1 MEVSEWMS
9 FLIILGTIHWATSSQ
24 DLRELL
30 SMGRQYWQQRSAPS
44 PQEKR
49 LDNAMRQLRER
60 NFVLACRFLRH
71 GNFASMIT
79 CPLVQ
84 THDRQSCALF
94 LFAYAFSYTM
104 NTLIAKGTVVL
115 STSGLRKL
123 ILCYYALMF
132 VSIWMPEAGVS
143 QRAVSVYHFVACV
156 CYVDSSFHIPCNL
169 LMLLGR
175 ICHGFMLHGKE
186 FHVLEFAFDHGA
198 FAILVIIFCVVLEQ
212 TLRDRLAA
220 QFRNSDA
227 ESMISAFRQM
237 LRAVCDGEVL
247 LDDNLRIQEGAG
259 CLNRLLS
266 SSDCLD
272 NKIFPDLLLQDSD
285 ELERFQKFISQP
297 LDFDSSPA
305 RLLPAPC
312 LRLSLQTSNSQRAG
326 VDVYHVSLQHL
337 SGCDGSYHL
346 LGFKLDVEA
355 QAIPDAANESAG
367 MALLSKSVVRRPP
380 ARSQTSSRSGGT
392 LLQTVSNL
400 EELMMLVRDRGEQ
413 PVSQIHLKYRESSS
427 SSAQGDSQ
435 MPDLR
440 SLIRPTDWETVRA
453 SIARHAAGDHCSME
467 LPRIWVK
474 AFDRQSG
481 YVQARR
487 VALKPCRDT
496 ARSRRGYVWLHLRD
510 LRFEA
515 KQQRAPSELA
525 DLAEMSSVS
534 A

>member
-1 MEVSEWMS
+1 MEASEWMS
-9 FLIILGTIHWATSSQ
+9 FFIILGTIHWATSSK

-30 SMGRQYWQQRSAPS
+30 SMGRSYWQQRSALS
-44 PQEKR
+44 LQERR
-49 LDNAMRQLRER
+49 LDDAMRQLRER
-60 NFVLACRFLRH
+60 SFVRACRFLRH

-84 THDRQSCALF
+84 AHDRQSCALF

-104 NTLIAKGTVVL
+104 NTLIARGTVVL
-115 STSGLRKL
+115 LTSGLRKL
-123 ILCYYALMF
+123 MLFYYALMF
-132 VSIWMPEAGVS
+132 VAIWMPEAGVS
-143 QRAVSVYHFVACV
+143 QRAVSVYHFLACV
-156 CYVDSSFHIPCNL
+156 CYVDSSVHIPCSL

-175 ICHGFMLHGKE
+175 ICHGFMLHGSE
-186 FHVLEFAFDHGA
+186 FQVIEFAFDHGA
-198 FAILVIIFCVVLEQ
+198 FVILVIISSVVLEQ

-266 SSDCLD
+266 SSECLD
-272 NKIFPDLLLQDSD
+272 KKIFPDLLLQDSE

-297 LDFDSSPA
+297 LDLDSSPA
-305 RLLPAPC
+305 GLPAPC
-312 LRLSLQTSNSQRAG
+312 LRLSLQSSNSQRAG
-326 VDVYHVSLQHL
+326 VDVYHVALQHL

-346 LGFKLDVEA
+346 LGLKLDVES
-355 QAIPDAANESAG
+355 QAIPDAAHASAG
-367 MALLSKSVVRRPP
+367 MALLCNSVLRRPP
-380 ARSQTSSRSGGT
+380 ARSQASSRSGGT

-400 EELMMLVRDRGEQ
+400 EELMMLVHDKDQQ

-427 SSAQGDSQ
+427 SSTQGDSQ

-487 VALKPCRDT
+487 VSLKPCKDT
-496 ARSRRGYVWLHLRD
+496 ARPRRGYLWLHLRD
-510 LRFEA
+510 LRFEE
-515 KQQRAPSELA
+515 KQRQAPSELA
-525 DLAEMSSVS
+525 DLAEMSSGS
-534 A
+534 SG